1 MRPSSR
7 PLFLALHLRQLA
19 PRALVPLAA
28 VLLVSASPGV
38 VRVAHA
44 QSAGVSDG
52 DRAAA
57 RELYIE
63 GVKLQE
69 QGKFEAALERFQ
81 RAQSVFSAPT
91 HLLHIA
97 ECQAAMGRLV
107 ESAETYRTLVRTPL
121 PTGSP
126 AAFTQAQQQGSAEL
140 TQVEPRIPTLKLHVK
155 PDAAQN
161 LSVQIDGQSMSAALV
176 GVARPINPGAHTV
189 SVSSPGFGKSEQ
201 QVTVKEKEQK
211 DLTLTL
217 QSSGVVY
224 GPAPTGTPA
233 RPTPPPSQVA
243 PAPIA
248 PAPAPY
254 GAPPPVGERGEKDRG
269 EAPAPP
275 VYEGPPAAKKRGG
288 TTSFMVGPR
297 VGVAIP
303 GGNLAS
309 NLSTSDEVGV
319 GPSFG
324 LEGGLRF
331 ARIFYVGALLD
342 HAIFSK
348 GSGIDTAIA
357 SLPAGTKVSTS
368 GSSNYFGISF
378 AYISNPDGFGF
389 YGEIGGGYRWLALDR
404 SATSPDGSGTVDI
417 TQAYRGVDGMIGV
430 GVHLKPAEWLRIVP
444 KITYS
449 VGTFKSG
456 DQSCTASGTANCTGV
471 DTLTDATITASDT
484 HSLVFIG
491 AAGFF
496 DFGRRAPQPQ

>member
-1 MRPSSR
+1 MRRTSR
-7 PLFLALHLRQLA
+7 PLFLALHLRHLA
-19 PRALVPLAA
+19 LPAIVPLAA
-28 VLLVSASPGV
+28 LVGV
-38 VRVAHA
+38 GVRPRIAHA

-69 QGKFEAALERFQ
+69 QGKFDAALERFQ

-161 LSVQIDGQSMSAALV
+161 LSVQIDGQSMSSALV

-189 SVSSPGFGKSEQ
+189 TVSSPGYGKAEQ

-224 GPAPTGTPA
+224 GPAPTNPA
-233 RPTPPPSQVA
+233 ATTSRPPPPQA
-243 PAPIA
+243 TPIA

-254 GAPPPVGERGEKDRG
+254 GAPPPVVDRGERERG
-269 EAPAPP
+269 EAPQPP
-275 VYEGPPAAKKRGG
+275 VYEGPPTAKKRGG
-288 TTSFMVGPR
+288 NTSFMFGPR
-297 VGVAIP
+297 VGIAIP
-303 GGNLAS
+303 GGNLATD
-309 NLSTSDEVGV
+309 LPTTDEIAAG
-319 GPSFG
+319 GGFG

-342 HAIFSK
+342 HSIYSK
-348 GSGIDTAIA
+348 GSGIDTALT
-357 SLPAGTKVSTS
+357 SLPTGTKVSTS

-378 AYISNPDGFGF
+378 AYVSNPDGFGF

-404 SATSPDGSGTVDI
+404 SATSADGSGTVDI
-417 TQAYRGVDGMIGV
+417 TQAYRGAEGMIGL
-430 GVHLKPAEWLRIVP
+430 GVHVKAAEWLRIVP

-449 VGTFKSG
+449 VGTYKNF
-456 DQSCTASGTANCTGV
+456 DQSCTATGTANCNSIN
-471 DTLTDATITASDT
+471 TLTDAEITQSDA
-484 HSLVFIG
+484 HSQVFIG
-491 AAGFF
+491 ATGFF
-496 DFGRRAPQPQ
+496 DLGRRAAQTP